1 MTLGVLGPAR
11 LVRYPYSAAANGVG
25 SLGRARPQAGLGV
38 IDYWCWNIPAVKTCH
53 DTKAVPYAQQQCAAA
68 GDTTKACID
77 GHAESYLRKNCGCP
91 AKDPKK
97 TGSSSSPVYA
107 PKPTTTEELEPV
119 EPTIFGIPQKLVMIG
134 AVGAAAYFF
143 LLKPKK
149 KAA

>member
-11 LVRYPYSAAANGVG
+11 LMRYPYSASANGIG
-25 SLGRARPQAGLGV
+25 SLGRVRQKALGV
-38 IDYWCWNIPAVKTCH
+38 IDYWGWDIAKVKDGH
-53 DTKAVPYAQQQCAAA
+53 EKLAVPYAQKQCAAA

-77 GHAESYLRKNCGCP
+77 GQAEAYLRKNCGCP

-97 TGSSSSPVYA
+97 TSGGSSPVYA
-107 PKPTTTEELEPV
+107 PTPSTTDELVEV

-143 LLKPKK
+143 VLKPKK